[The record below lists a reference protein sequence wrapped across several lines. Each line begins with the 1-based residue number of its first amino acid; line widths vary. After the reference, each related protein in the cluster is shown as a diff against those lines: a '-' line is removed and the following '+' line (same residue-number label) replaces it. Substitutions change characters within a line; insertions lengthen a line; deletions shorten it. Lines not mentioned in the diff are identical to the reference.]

1 MDLML
6 DSDVE
11 MEADHSHDE
20 QKFEAYVGAELYNKR
35 MFPSGCPTYQKAFIK
50 LFKSDSQGKLKLIDT
65 KFFTNRDGF
74 GYMLKNLNKGDYQ
87 IQFKKYSSGFDVFD
101 FTVRVYANMKVKL
114 IDEDVHHTSKVELT
128 K

>member
-1 MDLML
+1 ML
-6 DSDVE
+6 GSEVE
-11 MEADHSHDE
+11 VQTDHSNEDD
-20 QKFEAYVGAELYNKR
+20 KFEAYIGAELYNKR

-50 LFKSDSQGKLKLIDT
+50 LFKTDSQGKLKLIDT

-74 GYMLKNLNKGDYQ
+74 GYMLKNLNKGEYQ
-87 IQFKKYSSGFDVFD
+87 IQFKKYSQGFDVFD
-101 FTVRVYANMKVKL
+101 FTVRVYANREVKL

>member
-6 DSDVE
+6 DSDIE

>member
-1 MDLML
+1 
-6 DSDVE
+6 
-11 MEADHSHDE
+11 
-20 QKFEAYVGAELYNKR
+20 

-50 LFKSDSQGKLKLIDT
+50 LFKSDGQGKLKLIDT
-65 KFFTNRDGF
+65 KFFNNRDGF
-74 GYMLKNLNKGDYQ
+74 GYMLKNLAKGEYQ

-114 IDEDVHHTSKVELT
+114 IDEDVHHTSRVELT